1 MVRLLSFIDNHWP
14 YMLMIGVI
22 IILNDVWMANGDKSF
37 IMRGIEDKTE
47 WDMVRY
53 PYKSVYGLP
62 KSLQCSESV
71 YHQFNECEKSSHREW
86 KVTIDGYVSCI

>member
-1 MVRLLSFIDNHWP
+1 MDNHNKQ
-14 YMLMIGVI
+14 LVLI
-22 IILNDVWMANGDKSF
+22 IIINLNNMWMVNGDKSF
-37 IMRGIEDKTE
+37 LMRGIEGKTE

-71 YHQFNECEKSSHREW
+71 YHQFNECEKSSHRKW
-86 KVTIDGYVSCI
+86 KVTIDEYVSCI